1 MRVGV
6 FDSGVGGLTVTKS
19 LIEHKLFDEII
30 YFGDT
35 ARVPYGTKDAKTIIK
50 YSLESLEFLKSFHID
65 MLIVACNTASAY
77 ALEELRKNASFE
89 VFGVIEPGVL
99 AAINALRDKN
109 SSILVLGT
117 KATIASGQYEKL
129 LIKKGYKNIISLSP
143 SLFVPIVE
151 EGLFEG
157 DVLESAVKHYF
168 GGIKQNPDAVILGCT
183 HFPLIA
189 KAIQNYFPKS
199 TLIHSG
205 DAIVE
210 YLQTKCRLQPKVD
223 AAALKLFASDNLE
236 GVKKTAKIWLHG
248 LI

>member
-19 LIEHKLFDEII
+19 LIEHRLFDEII

-35 ARVPYGTKDAKTIIK
+35 ARVPYGTKDSKTIIK
-50 YSLESLEFLKSFHID
+50 YSLEALDFLKSFDID

-99 AAINALRDKN
+99 ATINALSAKN
-109 SSILVLGT
+109 SSILILGT
-117 KATIASGQYEKL
+117 KATISSGQYQKL
-129 LIKKGYKNIISLSP
+129 LLQKGYENIISLAP

-151 EGLFEG
+151 EGLFDG
-157 DVLESAVKHYF
+157 DVLKSAIKHYF
-168 GGIKQNPDAVILGCT
+168 KDIKQNPDAIILGCT

-189 KAIQNYFPKS
+189 KAIGEYFPNS
-199 TLIHSG
+199 ILVHSG

-210 YLQTKCRLQPKVD
+210 YLRTKHRLCSKTD
-223 AAALKLFASDNLE
+223 TTTLKLLASDNLE
-236 GVKKTAKIWLHG
+236 GVKKTAKTWLCG

>member
-1 MRVGV
+1 M
-6 FDSGVGGLTVTKS
+6 
-19 LIEHKLFDEII
+19 EHRLFDEIV

-50 YSLESLEFLKSFHID
+50 YSLEALEFLKSFDID
-65 MLIVACNTASAY
+65 MLIVACNTASAH
-77 ALEELRKNASFE
+77 ALEELRKNASFDI
-89 VFGVIEPGVL
+89 FGVIEPGVL
-99 AAINALRDKN
+99 AAINALDDKN

-129 LIKKGYKNIISLSP
+129 LRKNGYENIVSLAP
-143 SLFVPIVE
+143 TLFVPVVE

-157 DVLESAVKHYF
+157 EVLQSAIKHYF
-168 GGIKQNPDAVILGCT
+168 GGIRQNPDAVILGCT

-189 KAIQNYFPKS
+189 KAIQDYFPKS
-199 TLIHSG
+199 ALIHSG

-210 YLQTKCRLQPKVD
+210 YLQTKCHLRPK
-223 AAALKLFASDNLE
+223 ANATTLTLLASDNLE
-236 GVKKTAKIWLHG
+236 GVKKTAQVWLEG